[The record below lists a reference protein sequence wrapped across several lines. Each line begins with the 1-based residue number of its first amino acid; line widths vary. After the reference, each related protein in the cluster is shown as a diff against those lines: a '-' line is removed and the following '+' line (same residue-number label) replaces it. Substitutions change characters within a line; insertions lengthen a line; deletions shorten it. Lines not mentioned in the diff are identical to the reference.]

1 MDFHENDLAN
11 LLHENSYTWV
21 YIRAT
26 WYNMYNNNY
35 YKSIYIAL
43 NHL

>member
-1 MDFHENDLAN
+1 MDFHENNFAN
-11 LLHENSYTWV
+11 LLHENSYI

-26 WYNMYNNNY
+26 WYNMHNNNY